1 MVSSCHVC
9 TEIPNALNSF
19 DGLSFETKLSSN
31 EAMVC
36 LLFTAI
42 YKISPPT

>member
-1 MVSSCHVC
+1 MSRVI
-9 TEIPNALNSF
+9 EIPNALNSF
-19 DGLSFETKLSSN
+19 GGLRFKTKLSSH

-42 YKISPPT
+42 YKISPLT